1 MKPRDIKIIQSVL
14 EVIKEPIKV
23 TEIYH
28 KAKEL
33 FEKGEITNM
42 FDCGGET
49 PHQSVSSYIYTALNK
64 GEELPF
70 LKAQEKPVLIA
81 LKDAP
86 KEPVLSAE
94 KISTPSVKI
103 AHERDL
109 HPFLTYMAINNENLK
124 CYTKTIFHE
133 ESSKSIKGMDRW
145 LYPDMVGVRF
155 LHAEWSNE
163 NLIAFSKKF
172 DTLPVKLV
180 SFELKKEISVHN
192 CRECYFQAI
201 SNSSWANEGYLV
213 GHHVDTHNLKLMDL
227 LKRLHASFGIG
238 VIDLRTNEDKS
249 AILLNAKYKEKI
261 DYTMAQELSDKNK
274 KFSGFLKSVVD
285 YDPDFPNRYKD
296 EFDEVKKKEELYPI
310 THNFLF
316 KNALSGFVRA
326 FQKPQIKR

>member
-1 MKPRDIKIIQSVL
+1 MKPQDIEIVQSVL
-14 EVIKEPIKV
+14 ENTGPIKP
-23 TEIYH
+23 TEVYDR
-28 KAKEL
+28 AKEL
-33 FEKGEITNM
+33 FEKGEIENM
-42 FDCGGET
+42 FDYRGET
-49 PHQSVSSYIYTALNK
+49 PHQSVSASIYTALNK

-70 LKAQEKPVLIA
+70 KKVREKPVLIA

-94 KISTPSVKI
+94 KISAPSVKI

-133 ESSKSIKGMDRW
+133 ESLKSSKGMDRW

-155 LHAEWSNE
+155 LHAELSNE

-213 GHHVDTHNLKLMDL
+213 GCNINTQDTELMDL

-238 VIDLRTNEDKS
+238 VIDLRTDEDKS

-261 DYTMAQELSDKNK
+261 DYTVALELSEKNK

-285 YDPDFPNRYKD
+285 YDPAHSYRYKD
-296 EFDEVKKKEELYPI
+296 EFDEIKKKEELYP
-310 THNFLF
+310 NPS
-316 KNALSGFVRA
+316 LSF
-326 FQKPQIKR
+326 

>member
-1 MKPRDIKIIQSVL
+1 MKPQDIEIVQSVL
-14 EVIKEPIKV
+14 EITGPISP
-23 TEIYH
+23 TEVYD

-42 FDCGGET
+42 FDYGGNT
-49 PHQSVSSYIYTALNK
+49 PDRSVSASIYTALDK

-70 LKAQEKPVLIA
+70 LKAQEKPILIA
-81 LKDAP
+81 LKGAA
-86 KEPVLSAE
+86 KEPVLNIE
-94 KISTPSVKI
+94 KISTPSAKI

-109 HPFLTYMAINNENLK
+109 HPFLTYMAYYNENLK

-133 ESSKSIKGMDRW
+133 ESSKSPKGMDRW

-155 LHAEWSNE
+155 LHAELSNE

-172 DTLPVKLV
+172 DTLPVKLM

-213 GHHVDTHNLKLMDL
+213 GCHIDTQNSKLMDL

-238 VIDLRTNEDKS
+238 VIDLRIDEDKS

-261 DYTMAQELSDKNK
+261 DYTVALELSAKNE

-285 YDPDFPNRYKD
+285 YEPNHQHRYKD
-296 EFDEVKKKEELYPI
+296 EFDEVKKKEELYP
-310 THNFLF
+310 NPS
-316 KNALSGFVRA
+316 LSF
-326 FQKPQIKR
+326 

>member
-1 MKPRDIKIIQSVL
+1 MKPQDIEIVQSVL
-14 EVIKEPIKV
+14 EAIKEPIKV
-23 TEIYH
+23 TEIYD

-42 FDCGGET
+42 FDYGGNT
-49 PHQSVSSYIYTALNK
+49 PHQSVSSLIYTALNK

-70 LKAQEKPVLIA
+70 FKVQEKPALIA
-81 LKDAP
+81 LKSAA

-94 KISTPSVKI
+94 KISAPSVPSAKI
-103 AHERDL
+103 VHERDL
-109 HPFLTYMAINNENLK
+109 HPFLTYMAFHNENLK

-133 ESSKSIKGMDRW
+133 ESSKSPKGMDRW

-155 LHAEWSNE
+155 LHAELSNE

-180 SFELKKEISVHN
+180 SFELKKEISVNN

-213 GHHVDTHNLKLMDL
+213 GRHIDTHNPQLMDL

-261 DYTMAQELSDKNK
+261 DYTVALELSEKNP

-285 YDPDFPNRYKD
+285 YDPNHQHRYKD
-296 EFDEVKKKEELYPI
+296 EFDEVKKKEELYP
-310 THNFLF
+310 N
-316 KNALSGFVRA
+316 S
-326 FQKPQIKR
+326 

>member
-1 MKPRDIKIIQSVL
+1 MKPRDIGIIQSVL
-14 EVIKEPIKV
+14 EITKEPIKV

-33 FEKGEITNM
+33 FEKGEIESM
-42 FDCGGET
+42 FDYGGNT
-49 PHQSVSSYIYTALNK
+49 PDQSVSASIYTALNK

-81 LKDAP
+81 LKGAV
-86 KEPVLSAE
+86 KEPVLIAQ
-94 KISTPSVKI
+94 KPSVPSAKI

-109 HPFLTYMAINNENLK
+109 HPFLTYMAFLNENLK

-133 ESSKSIKGMDRW
+133 ESLKSPKGMDRW

-155 LHAEWSNE
+155 LHAELSNE

-172 DTLPVKLV
+172 DTLPIKLV
-180 SFELKKEISVHN
+180 SFELKKEISVN
-192 CRECYFQAI
+192 DCRECYFQAI

-213 GHHVDTHNLKLMDL
+213 GHHIDTHNPKLMDL

-238 VIDLRTNEDKS
+238 VIDLRTDEDKS

-261 DYTMAQELSDKNK
+261 DYTVALELSEKNEE
-274 KFSGFLKSVVD
+274 FSSFLKSVVD
-285 YDPDFPNRYKD
+285 YDPNHQHRYKD
-296 EFDEVKKKEELYPI
+296 EFDEIKKKEELYP
-310 THNFLF
+310 N
-316 KNALSGFVRA
+316 S
-326 FQKPQIKR
+326 

>member
-1 MKPRDIKIIQSVL
+1 MKPQDIEIVQSVL
-14 EVIKEPIKV
+14 EITGPIKV
-23 TEIYH
+23 TEIYDR
-28 KAKEL
+28 AKEL

-42 FDCGGET
+42 FDCGGKT

-70 LKAQEKPVLIA
+70 KKAREKPTLIA
-81 LKDAP
+81 LKSAV
-86 KEPVLSAE
+86 KEPVLNIEKPGVSSA
-94 KISTPSVKI
+94 KI
-103 AHERDL
+103 AHNKIMHERDL
-109 HPFLTYMAINNENLK
+109 HPFLTYMAFHNENLK

-213 GHHVDTHNLKLMDL
+213 GRHIDTHNPQLMDL

-238 VIDLRTNEDKS
+238 VIDLRTDEDKS

-261 DYTMAQELSDKNK
+261 DYTMTQELSEKNK

-285 YDPDFPNRYKD
+285 YDPAHSYRYKD
-296 EFDEVKKKEELYPI
+296 EFDEVKKKEELYP
-310 THNFLF
+310 N
-316 KNALSGFVRA
+316 S
-326 FQKPQIKR
+326 

>member
-1 MKPRDIKIIQSVL
+1 MKPRDVEIVQSVL
-14 EVIKEPIKV
+14 EITGPIKV
-23 TEIYH
+23 TEVYD

-33 FEKGEITNM
+33 FEKGEITKM
-42 FDCGGET
+42 FDYGGNT
-49 PHQSVSSYIYTALNK
+49 PDRSVSAFIYTALNK

-81 LKDAP
+81 LKDAA
-86 KEPVLSAE
+86 KEPVLNME
-94 KISTPSVKI
+94 KISVSSVKIAHNKI

-109 HPFLTYMAINNENLK
+109 HPFLTYMAIHNENLK

-133 ESSKSIKGMDRW
+133 ESLKSPKGTDRW

-155 LHAEWSNE
+155 LHAELSNE

-180 SFELKKEISVHN
+180 SFELKKEISVNN

-213 GHHVDTHNLKLMDL
+213 GRHIDTHNPQLMDL

-249 AILLNAKYKEKI
+249 TILLNAKYKEKI
-261 DYTMAQELSDKNK
+261 DYTMAQELSDKNP

-285 YDPDFPNRYKD
+285 YDPAHSYCYKD
-296 EFDEVKKKEELYPI
+296 EFDEVKKKEELYP
-310 THNFLF
+310 N
-316 KNALSGFVRA
+316 S
-326 FQKPQIKR
+326 

>member
-1 MKPRDIKIIQSVL
+1 MKPQDVEIVQSVL
-14 EVIKEPIKV
+14 EITGPISP
-23 TEIYH
+23 TEVYD

-33 FEKGEITNM
+33 FEKGEIENM
-42 FDCGGET
+42 FDCGGNT
-49 PHQSVSSYIYTALNK
+49 PDRSVSASIYTALNK

-70 LKAQEKPVLIA
+70 LKTQEKPVLIA
-81 LKDAP
+81 LKGAV

-94 KISTPSVKI
+94 KISAPSVKI
-103 AHERDL
+103 VHNKIARERDL
-109 HPFLTYMAINNENLK
+109 HPFLTYMAIHNENLK

-133 ESSKSIKGMDRW
+133 ESVKSPKGMDRW

-180 SFELKKEISVHN
+180 SFELKKEISANN

-213 GHHVDTHNLKLMDL
+213 GRHIDTHNSKLMDL

-261 DYTMAQELSDKNK
+261 DYTMAQELSEKNP

-296 EFDEVKKKEELYPI
+296 EFDEVKKKEELYP
-310 THNFLF
+310 
-316 KNALSGFVRA
+316 
-326 FQKPQIKR
+326 

>member
-1 MKPRDIKIIQSVL
+1 MKPRDIRIIQSVL
-14 EVIKEPIKV
+14 EIIKEPIKV

-28 KAKEL
+28 KAKVL
-33 FEKGEITNM
+33 FEKGEIESM
-42 FDCGGET
+42 FDYGGET

-70 LKAQEKPVLIA
+70 KKTQEKPALIA
-81 LKDAP
+81 LKGAV
-86 KEPVLSAE
+86 KELGLSTE
-94 KISTPSVKI
+94 KISAPIAKI

-133 ESSKSIKGMDRW
+133 ESLKSPKGMDRW

-213 GHHVDTHNLKLMDL
+213 GRHIDTHNPQLMDL

-261 DYTMAQELSDKNK
+261 DYTVASELSAKNE

-285 YDPDFPNRYKD
+285 YDPNHPQRYKD
-296 EFDEVKKKEELYPI
+296 EFDEIKKKEELYP
-310 THNFLF
+310 NPS
-316 KNALSGFVRA
+316 LSF
-326 FQKPQIKR
+326 

>member
-1 MKPRDIKIIQSVL
+1 MKPQDIEIIQSVL
-14 EVIKEPIKV
+14 EITGPIKV
-23 TEIYH
+23 TLVYD

-33 FEKGEITNM
+33 FEKGKITKM
-42 FDCGGET
+42 FDYGGNT
-49 PHQSVSSYIYTALNK
+49 PHQSVSTPIYTALNK

-70 LKAQEKPVLIA
+70 LKTQEKTVLIA
-81 LKDAP
+81 LKSTMN
-86 KEPVLSAE
+86 EPVLNTQKPSA
-94 KISTPSVKI
+94 PSVKI

-133 ESSKSIKGMDRW
+133 ESVKSPKGMDRW

-155 LHAEWSNE
+155 LHAELSNE

-180 SFELKKEISVHN
+180 SFELKKEISVNN

-213 GHHVDTHNLKLMDL
+213 GRHIDTHNSKLMDL

-261 DYTMAQELSDKNK
+261 DYTMAQELSEKNP

-296 EFDEVKKKEELYPI
+296 EFDEVKKKEELYP
-310 THNFLF
+310 NPS
-316 KNALSGFVRA
+316 LSF
-326 FQKPQIKR
+326 

>member
-1 MKPRDIKIIQSVL
+1 MKPQDIEIVQSVL
-14 EVIKEPIKV
+14 EITGPISP
-23 TEIYH
+23 TEVYD

-42 FDCGGET
+42 FDYGGNT
-49 PHQSVSSYIYTALNK
+49 PDRSVSAFIYTALNK

-70 LKAQEKPVLIA
+70 LKTQEKPVLIA
-81 LKDAP
+81 LKDAA
-86 KEPVLSAE
+86 KEPFLNTE
-94 KISTPSVKI
+94 KISAPSAKI

-109 HPFLTYMAINNENLK
+109 HPFLTYMAIHNENLK

-133 ESSKSIKGMDRW
+133 ESVKSPKGMDRW

-155 LHAEWSNE
+155 LHAELSNE

-180 SFELKKEISVHN
+180 SFELKKEISVNN

-213 GHHVDTHNLKLMDL
+213 GRHIDTHNPQLMDL

-238 VIDLRTNEDKS
+238 VIDLRVDEDKS
-249 AILLNAKYKEKI
+249 TILLNAKYKEKI
-261 DYTMAQELSDKNK
+261 DYTVALELSEKNP
-274 KFSGFLKSVVD
+274 KFSGFLKSVAD
-285 YDPDFPNRYKD
+285 YDPGFPNRYKD
-296 EFDEVKKKEELYPI
+296 EFEEVKKKEELYP
-310 THNFLF
+310 NPS
-316 KNALSGFVRA
+316 LSF
-326 FQKPQIKR
+326 

>member
-1 MKPRDIKIIQSVL
+1 MKPQDIEIIQSVL
-14 EVIKEPIKV
+14 EAIKEPIKV

-33 FEKGEITNM
+33 FEKGEIENM
-42 FDCGGET
+42 FDCGGKT
-49 PHQSVSSYIYTALNK
+49 PHQSVSASIYTALSK

-70 LKAQEKPVLIA
+70 LKAREKPTLIA
-81 LKDAP
+81 LKGAANDLGLNAQ
-86 KEPVLSAE
+86 K
-94 KISTPSVKI
+94 PSVKI
-103 AHERDL
+103 THERDL

-133 ESSKSIKGMDRW
+133 ESSKSPKGMDRW

-155 LHAEWSNE
+155 LHAELSNE

-213 GHHVDTHNLKLMDL
+213 GCHIDTHNPQLMDL

-238 VIDLRTNEDKS
+238 VIDLRTDEDKS

-261 DYTMAQELSDKNK
+261 DYTVALELSAKNE

-285 YDPDFPNRYKD
+285 YDPAHSYRYKD
-296 EFDEVKKKEELYPI
+296 EFDEVKKKEELYP
-310 THNFLF
+310 NPS
-316 KNALSGFVRA
+316 LSF
-326 FQKPQIKR
+326 

>member
-1 MKPRDIKIIQSVL
+1 MKPRDIEIVQSVL
-14 EVIKEPIKV
+14 EITGPIKV
-23 TEIYH
+23 TEIYDR
-28 KAKEL
+28 AKEL
-33 FEKGEITNM
+33 FEKGEITKM
-42 FDCGGET
+42 FDCGGKT

-70 LKAQEKPVLIA
+70 LKTQEKPVLIA
-81 LKDAP
+81 LKSAA
-86 KEPVLSAE
+86 KEPVLSTE
-94 KISTPSVKI
+94 KISAPSAKI
-103 AHERDL
+103 AHNKIAHNKIMHERDL
-109 HPFLTYMAINNENLK
+109 HPFLTYMAYYNENLK

-133 ESSKSIKGMDRW
+133 ESLKSPKGMDRW

-155 LHAEWSNE
+155 LHAELSNE

-213 GHHVDTHNLKLMDL
+213 GRHIDTHNPQLMDL

-238 VIDLRTNEDKS
+238 VIDLRTDEDKS

-261 DYTMAQELSDKNK
+261 DYTVTSELSAKNE
-274 KFSGFLKSVVD
+274 KFNGFLKSVVD

-296 EFDEVKKKEELYPI
+296 EFDEVKKKEELYP
-310 THNFLF
+310 NSS
-316 KNALSGFVRA
+316 LSF
-326 FQKPQIKR
+326 

>member
-1 MKPRDIKIIQSVL
+1 MKPQDIEIVQSVL
-14 EVIKEPIKV
+14 EITGPISP
-23 TEIYH
+23 TEVYD

-33 FEKGEITNM
+33 FEKGEIENM
-42 FDCGGET
+42 FDYGGNT
-49 PHQSVSSYIYTALNK
+49 PDQSVSSYIYTALNK

-70 LKAQEKPVLIA
+70 LKVQEKPVLIA
-81 LKDAP
+81 LKDVP
-86 KEPVLSAE
+86 KEPVLNAQKSSA
-94 KISTPSVKI
+94 PGVKI

-155 LHAEWSNE
+155 LHAELSNE

-180 SFELKKEISVHN
+180 SFELKKEISVHD

-201 SNSSWANEGYLV
+201 SNSSNEGYLV
-213 GHHVDTHNLKLMDL
+213 GRHIDTHNPQLMDL

-238 VIDLRTNEDKS
+238 VIDLRTDEDKS

-261 DYTMAQELSDKNK
+261 DYTVALELSAKNE

-285 YDPDFPNRYKD
+285 YDPNHQHRYKD
-296 EFDEVKKKEELYPI
+296 EFDEVKKKEELYP
-310 THNFLF
+310 NPS
-316 KNALSGFVRA
+316 LSF
-326 FQKPQIKR
+326 

>member
-1 MKPRDIKIIQSVL
+1 MKPQDIEIVQSVL
-14 EVIKEPIKV
+14 EITGPIKP
-23 TEIYH
+23 TEVYD

-42 FDCGGET
+42 FDCGGNT

-70 LKAQEKPVLIA
+70 LKTQEKPVLIA
-81 LKDAP
+81 LKDAA
-86 KEPVLSAE
+86 KEPVLNAQKSS
-94 KISTPSVKI
+94 IPGVKI
-103 AHERDL
+103 VHERDL

-133 ESSKSIKGMDRW
+133 ESSKSPKGMDRW

-155 LHAEWSNE
+155 LHAELSNE

-180 SFELKKEISVHN
+180 SFELKKEISVNN
-192 CRECYFQAI
+192 CRERYFQAI

-213 GHHVDTHNLKLMDL
+213 GHHIATHDPKLMDL

-238 VIDLRTNEDKS
+238 VIDLRTDEDKS

-261 DYTMAQELSDKNK
+261 DYTVALELSEKNP

-285 YDPDFPNRYKD
+285 YDPKNQNRYKD
-296 EFDEVKKKEELYPI
+296 EFDEIKKKEELYP
-310 THNFLF
+310 N
-316 KNALSGFVRA
+316 S
-326 FQKPQIKR
+326 

>member
-1 MKPRDIKIIQSVL
+1 MKPQDIEIVQSVL
-14 EVIKEPIKV
+14 EITGPIKPTV
-23 TEIYH
+23 VYD

-42 FDCGGET
+42 FDYGGNT
-49 PHQSVSSYIYTALNK
+49 PDRSVSAFIYTALNK

-81 LKDAP
+81 LKSTA
-86 KEPVLSAE
+86 KEPVLNME
-94 KISTPSVKI
+94 KISVPSAKI

-109 HPFLTYMAINNENLK
+109 HPFLTYMAYYNENLK

-133 ESSKSIKGMDRW
+133 ESLKSPKGMDRW

-155 LHAEWSNE
+155 LHAELSNE

-180 SFELKKEISVHN
+180 SFELKKEISVNN

-213 GHHVDTHNLKLMDL
+213 GRHIDTHNPQLMDL

-261 DYTMAQELSDKNK
+261 DYTVALELSDKNE
-274 KFSGFLKSVVD
+274 KFSDFLKSVVD

-296 EFDEVKKKEELYPI
+296 EFDEVKKKEELYP
-310 THNFLF
+310 NPS
-316 KNALSGFVRA
+316 LSF
-326 FQKPQIKR
+326 

>member
-1 MKPRDIKIIQSVL
+1 MKPRDIGIIQSVL

-33 FEKGEITNM
+33 FEKGEIESM
-42 FDCGGET
+42 FDYGGNT
-49 PHQSVSSYIYTALNK
+49 PDQSVSAAIYTALKK
-64 GEELPF
+64 GEDLPF
-70 LKAQEKPVLIA
+70 LKVQENPILIA
-81 LKDAP
+81 LKSAAKELGLNAQKSSAP
-86 KEPVLSAE
+86 G
-94 KISTPSVKI
+94 TKI
-103 AHERDL
+103 AHERNL

-133 ESSKSIKGMDRW
+133 ESSKSPKGTDRW

-155 LHAEWSNE
+155 LHAELSNE

-180 SFELKKEISVHN
+180 SFELKKEISVNN

-213 GHHVDTHNLKLMDL
+213 GHHIDTHNPKLMDL

-238 VIDLRTNEDKS
+238 VIDLRTDEVKS

-261 DYTMAQELSDKNK
+261 DYTVASELSEKNE
-274 KFSGFLKSVVD
+274 KFSTFLKSVVD
-285 YDPDFPNRYKD
+285 YDPNHQHRYKD
-296 EFDEVKKKEELYPI
+296 EFDEVKKKEELYP
-310 THNFLF
+310 NPS
-316 KNALSGFVRA
+316 LSF
-326 FQKPQIKR
+326 

>member
-1 MKPRDIKIIQSVL
+1 MKPQDIEIVQSVL
-14 EVIKEPIKV
+14 EITGPIKV
-23 TEIYH
+23 TEVYD

-42 FDCGGET
+42 FDYGGNT
-49 PHQSVSSYIYTALNK
+49 PDQSVSAFIYTALNK

-70 LKAQEKPVLIA
+70 FKAQEKPALIA
-81 LKDAP
+81 LNSTA
-86 KEPVLSAE
+86 KEPVLNME
-94 KISTPSVKI
+94 KISAPSVKI

-109 HPFLTYMAINNENLK
+109 HPFLTYMAYYNENLK

-133 ESSKSIKGMDRW
+133 ESVKSPKGMDRW

-155 LHAEWSNE
+155 LHAELSNE

-213 GHHVDTHNLKLMDL
+213 GRHIDTHNPQLMDL

-238 VIDLRTNEDKS
+238 VIDLRTDEDKS

-261 DYTMAQELSDKNK
+261 DYTVASELSAKNE

-285 YDPDFPNRYKD
+285 YDPNHQHRYKD
-296 EFDEVKKKEELYPI
+296 EFDEVKKKEELYP
-310 THNFLF
+310 N
-316 KNALSGFVRA
+316 LSLSF
-326 FQKPQIKR
+326 

>member
-1 MKPRDIKIIQSVL
+1 MKPQDVEIVQSVL
-14 EVIKEPIKV
+14 EITGPISPTKV
-23 TEIYH
+23 YD

-33 FEKGEITNM
+33 FEKGEIENM
-42 FDCGGET
+42 FDCGGKT
-49 PHQSVSSYIYTALNK
+49 PHQSVSSYIYTVLNK

-70 LKAQEKPVLIA
+70 LKVQEKPTLIA
-81 LKDAP
+81 LKGAAN
-86 KEPVLSAE
+86 EPVLNTE
-94 KISTPSVKI
+94 KISAPSAKI

-133 ESSKSIKGMDRW
+133 ESVKSPKGMDRW

-155 LHAEWSNE
+155 LHAELSNE

-172 DTLPVKLV
+172 DTLPVKLM

-201 SNSSWANEGYLV
+201 SNSSNEGYLV
-213 GHHVDTHNLKLMDL
+213 GCHINTQNTELMDL

-238 VIDLRTNEDKS
+238 VIDLRTDEDKS

-261 DYTMAQELSDKNK
+261 DYTMAQELSEKNP

-285 YDPDFPNRYKD
+285 YDPNYQHRYKD
-296 EFDEVKKKEELYPI
+296 EFDEVKKKEKLYP
-310 THNFLF
+310 NSS
-316 KNALSGFVRA
+316 LSL
-326 FQKPQIKR
+326 

>member
-1 MKPRDIKIIQSVL
+1 MKPRDIEIVQSVL
-14 EVIKEPIKV
+14 EITGPISP
-23 TEIYH
+23 TEVYD

-33 FEKGEITNM
+33 FEKGEIEKM
-42 FDCGGET
+42 FDCGGKT

-70 LKAQEKPVLIA
+70 WKTQEKPVLIA
-81 LKDAP
+81 LKGAA

-94 KISTPSVKI
+94 KINAPSVKI

-109 HPFLTYMAINNENLK
+109 HPFLTYMAFYNENLK

-133 ESSKSIKGMDRW
+133 ESSKSPKGMDRW

-155 LHAEWSNE
+155 LHAELSNE

-201 SNSSWANEGYLV
+201 SNSSNEGYLV
-213 GHHVDTHNLKLMDL
+213 GRHIDTHNPQLMDL

-261 DYTMAQELSDKNK
+261 DYTVASELSAKNE

-285 YDPDFPNRYKD
+285 YDPNNQHRYKD
-296 EFDEVKKKEELYPI
+296 EFDEVKKKEELYP
-310 THNFLF
+310 NPS
-316 KNALSGFVRA
+316 LSF
-326 FQKPQIKR
+326 

>member
-1 MKPRDIKIIQSVL
+1 MKPRDIEIVQSVL
-14 EVIKEPIKV
+14 EALKEPIKV

-33 FEKGEITNM
+33 FEKGEIENM

-70 LKAQEKPVLIA
+70 KKTQENPVLIA
-81 LKDAP
+81 LKSAA
-86 KEPVLSAE
+86 KEPGLNAQKPSA
-94 KISTPSVKI
+94 PSVKI

-133 ESSKSIKGMDRW
+133 ESSKSPKGMDRW

-180 SFELKKEISVHN
+180 SFELKKEISVNN

-201 SNSSWANEGYLV
+201 SNSSNEGYLV
-213 GHHVDTHNLKLMDL
+213 GRHIDTHNPQLMDL

-238 VIDLRTNEDKS
+238 VIDLRTDEDKS
-249 AILLNAKYKEKI
+249 VILLNAKYKEKI
-261 DYTMAQELSDKNK
+261 DYTMAQELSDKNP

-285 YDPDFPNRYKD
+285 YDPAHSYRYKD
-296 EFDEVKKKEELYPI
+296 EFDEVKKKEELYP
-310 THNFLF
+310 NPS
-316 KNALSGFVRA
+316 LSF
-326 FQKPQIKR
+326 

>member
-1 MKPRDIKIIQSVL
+1 MKPRDIEIVQSVL
-14 EVIKEPIKV
+14 EAIKEPIKV
-23 TEIYH
+23 TEIYD

-33 FEKGEITNM
+33 FSEGKIENM

-70 LKAQEKPVLIA
+70 KKVQEKPVLIA
-81 LKDAP
+81 LKGAA
-86 KEPVLSAE
+86 KEPVLNTE
-94 KISTPSVKI
+94 KPSTPSVKI
-103 AHERDL
+103 VHERDL

-133 ESSKSIKGMDRW
+133 ESVKSPKGMDRW

-155 LHAEWSNE
+155 LHAELSNE

-172 DTLPVKLV
+172 DTLPVKLM
-180 SFELKKEISVHN
+180 SFELKKEIKVDN

-213 GHHVDTHNLKLMDL
+213 GRHIDTHNSKLMDL

-238 VIDLRTNEDKS
+238 VIDLRTDEDKS

-261 DYTMAQELSDKNK
+261 DYTVALELSDKNK

-296 EFDEVKKKEELYPI
+296 EFDEVKKKEELYP
-310 THNFLF
+310 NSS
-316 KNALSGFVRA
+316 LSF
-326 FQKPQIKR
+326 

>member
-1 MKPRDIKIIQSVL
+1 MKPQDIEIVQSVL
-14 EVIKEPIKV
+14 EITGPIKP
-23 TEIYH
+23 TEVYD
-28 KAKEL
+28 KAQEL

-42 FDCGGET
+42 FDYGGNT
-49 PHQSVSSYIYTALNK
+49 PHQSVSASIYTALNK
-64 GEELPF
+64 GEEVPF
-70 LKAQEKPVLIA
+70 LKTQEKPVLIA
-81 LKDAP
+81 LKSAA
-86 KEPVLSAE
+86 KEPVLNTE
-94 KISTPSVKI
+94 KISVSSAKI
-103 AHERDL
+103 AHNKIMHEIMHERDL

-133 ESSKSIKGMDRW
+133 ESLKSPKGMDRW

-180 SFELKKEISVHN
+180 SFELKKEISVNN

-213 GHHVDTHNLKLMDL
+213 GRHIDTHNPQLMDL

-238 VIDLRTNEDKS
+238 VIDLRTDEDKS

-261 DYTMAQELSDKNK
+261 DYTVASELSTKNE

-285 YDPDFPNRYKD
+285 YDPNHQHRYKD
-296 EFDEVKKKEELYPI
+296 EFDEVKKKEELYP
-310 THNFLF
+310 NPS
-316 KNALSGFVRA
+316 LSF
-326 FQKPQIKR
+326 

>member
-1 MKPRDIKIIQSVL
+1 MKPRDIEIIQSVL
-14 EVIKEPIKV
+14 EAVKKPIKV
-23 TEIYH
+23 TDIYD

-33 FEKGEITNM
+33 FEKGEIENM
-42 FDCGGET
+42 FDYGGET

-70 LKAQEKPVLIA
+70 FKVQEKPTLIA
-81 LKDAP
+81 LKGAS
-86 KEPVLSAE
+86 KELGLNAQ
-94 KISTPSVKI
+94 KISAPSAKI
-103 AHERDL
+103 AHNKIMHERDL

-133 ESSKSIKGMDRW
+133 ESSKSPKGMDRW

-155 LHAEWSNE
+155 LHAELSNE

-213 GHHVDTHNLKLMDL
+213 GCHIDTHNPQLMDL

-238 VIDLRTNEDKS
+238 VIDLRTDEDKS

-261 DYTMAQELSDKNK
+261 DYTVASELSDKNK

-296 EFDEVKKKEELYPI
+296 EFDEVKKKEELYP
-310 THNFLF
+310 NSS
-316 KNALSGFVRA
+316 LSF
-326 FQKPQIKR
+326 

>member
-1 MKPRDIKIIQSVL
+1 MKPQDIEIVQSVL
-14 EVIKEPIKV
+14 EITGPISP
-23 TEIYH
+23 TEVYD

-33 FEKGEITNM
+33 FEKSEITKM
-42 FDCGGET
+42 FDYGGNT
-49 PHQSVSSYIYTALNK
+49 PHQSVSSLIYTALKK

-70 LKAQEKPVLIA
+70 WKVQEKPVLIA
-81 LKDAP
+81 LKGAA
-86 KEPVLSAE
+86 KEPVLSA
-94 KISTPSVKI
+94 PSVKI

-109 HPFLTYMAINNENLK
+109 HPFLTYMAIHNENLK

-133 ESSKSIKGMDRW
+133 ESSKSPKGMDRW

-155 LHAEWSNE
+155 LHAEWSNG

-201 SNSSWANEGYLV
+201 SNSSNEGYLV
-213 GHHVDTHNLKLMDL
+213 GRHIDVHNPQLMDL

-238 VIDLRTNEDKS
+238 VIDLRTDEDKS

-261 DYTMAQELSDKNK
+261 DYTVASELSAKNE

-285 YDPDFPNRYKD
+285 YDPNYQHRYKD
-296 EFDEVKKKEELYPI
+296 EFDEVKKKEELYP
-310 THNFLF
+310 NPS
-316 KNALSGFVRA
+316 LSF
-326 FQKPQIKR
+326 